1 MRGVILDCDSLGPN
15 DLDLSA
21 LYNLGVEWTV
31 YPDCEASR
39 IVERIA
45 DADIV
50 LTNKTPIDA
59 ATLSQA
65 PELKLVSLLAT
76 GTNIVDLKAASE
88 ASVIVCNAV
97 NYGTASVMQH
107 VWGLILALTT
117 NLPSYSRNAVDG
129 TWAESQLFCLLDY
142 PVRELEGKTLGIV
155 GAGDLG
161 SAVAGAAQAFG
172 MQVLFAALTGREY
185 QDNLPRLPLHKLLP
199 MVDVLSLHCPL
210 TEQTQGMIGA
220 TELALMKRT
229 AILINSARGG
239 LIDEVALRE
248 ALLSGALAGAGL
260 DVLSQEPP
268 IDGNVLIDSA
278 VPNLIITPHTAWAA
292 VEARQRLVGQMVEN
306 ITAFLEGKPLRQVN

>member
-15 DLDLSA
+15 DLDLRA
-21 LYNLGVEWTV
+21 LYNLPVEWTV

-88 ASVIVCNAV
+88 ASVIVCNTV

-239 LIDEVALRE
+239 LIDEEALKQ

-268 IDGNVLIDSA
+268 IGGNVLIDSA